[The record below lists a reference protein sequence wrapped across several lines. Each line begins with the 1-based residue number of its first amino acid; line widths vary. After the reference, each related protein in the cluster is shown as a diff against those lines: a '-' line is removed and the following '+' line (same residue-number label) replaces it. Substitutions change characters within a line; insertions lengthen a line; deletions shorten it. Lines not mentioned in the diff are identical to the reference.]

1 MTTNSA
7 TPSETATTVP
17 QRKPNGIAPWIIL
30 ALWFA
35 WLAALVAMSF
45 PEWGKSKR
53 DLLDAKDRVV
63 PQPGKMKG

>member
-1 MTTNSA
+1 MTTHSVSSDTDA
-7 TPSETATTVP
+7 TKASE
-17 QRKPNGIAPWIIL
+17 RKPYGVAPWIIL

-53 DLLDAKDRVV
+53 DLIDSKDGPVKRTIA
-63 PQPGKMKG
+63 PK

>member
-7 TPSETATTVP
+7 TPSETAGAAP

-53 DLLDAKDRVV
+53 DLLDGKDRVV
-63 PQPGKMKG
+63 QPTGTK